1 MKKAVKKEMSPEDQ
15 ICWDIYN
22 NEAGLTTKEKYLA
35 KNCCKPQF
43 KYLLNKAKEFW
54 IQNGGVLSVK
64 NKIEQGETCVNYY
77 DFSDLRNA
85 MIYYVQNNPDE
96 IKRMDRESSKRYRL
110 RQKNKIALE
119 NISKGMSQFVY
130 RGRVAWTSTLTPSKY
145 CVGLA
150 ESGYYPTVQNNK
162 IVWQW
167 APVKH

>member
-85 MIYYVQNNPDE
+85 MIYYVQNIPA
-96 IKRMDRESSKRYRL
+96 RESFMNWTRGSKSS
-110 RQKNKIALE
+110 A
-119 NISKGMSQFVY
+119 
-130 RGRVAWTSTLTPSKY
+130 
-145 CVGLA
+145 
-150 ESGYYPTVQNNK
+150 
-162 IVWQW
+162 
-167 APVKH
+167 